1 MLPEEPFKAPSNVA
15 LSENVPKI
23 SKVHTMTNAINR
35 PPRRP
40 IHAGWRHMAA
50 PCIAWGLVVG
60 TAALPLAASAQA
72 SAIKGQSAAV
82 QGTTTTG
89 AEFDASKLKGK
100 VVMVFY
106 WSAGCGVCLSHMP
119 ELRSNL
125 TGWKDKPFELVTVN
139 VDADKANWLAYEQIA
154 SKTQSQALAA
164 IWRGGGIQHKLPVT
178 LVLDTRGKVVA
189 RHEGRIAPEAWDEVA
204 EILP

>member
-1 MLPEEPFKAPSNVA
+1 MNTA
-15 LSENVPKI
+15 
-23 SKVHTMTNAINR
+23 MNR
-35 PPRRP
+35 LVRRSSDS
-40 IHAGWRHMAA
+40 GWRHLTAT
-50 PCIAWGLVVG
+50 CIIWALAVG
-60 TAALPLAASAQA
+60 AAALPLLASAQA
-72 SAIKGQSAAV
+72 GATKGQSALV
-82 QGTTTTG
+82 QGTTAAG

-119 ELRSNL
+119 ELRRNL
-125 TGWKDKPFELVTVN
+125 MGWKGKPFELVTVN

-154 SKTQSQALAA
+154 SKTQTQPLTA
-164 IWRGGGIQHKLPVT
+164 IWSGAGVTQKLPVT

>member
-1 MLPEEPFKAPSNVA
+1 MNPSSNPA
-15 LSENVPKI
+15 LCKKTS
-23 SKVHTMTNAINR
+23 T
-35 PPRRP
+35 
-40 IHAGWRHMAA
+40 GFLGLAA
-50 PCIAWGLVVG
+50 ACIAWALAVG
-60 TAALPLAASAQA
+60 TAALPLTAGAQVG
-72 SAIKGQSAAV
+72 AIKGQTAVV
-82 QGTTTTG
+82 QGSTAAG
-89 AEFDASKLKGK
+89 AEFDARKLKGK

-125 TGWKDKPFELVTVN
+125 MGWKGKPFELVTVN

-154 SKTQSQALAA
+154 SRTQTQPLAA
-164 IWRGGGIQHKLPVT
+164 IWSGAGVSQKLPVT

-189 RHEGRIAPEAWDEVA
+189 RHEGSIAPEAWDEVA

>member
-1 MLPEEPFKAPSNVA
+1 MNPSSNPA
-15 LSENVPKI
+15 WCKKTSMDCL
-23 SKVHTMTNAINR
+23 
-35 PPRRP
+35 
-40 IHAGWRHMAA
+40 GLAA
-50 PCIAWGLVVG
+50 ACIAWALAVG
-60 TAALPLAASAQA
+60 AAALPLSAIAQA
-72 SAIKGQSAAV
+72 GAIKGQSAVV
-82 QGTTTTG
+82 QGTTAAG

-125 TGWKDKPFELVTVN
+125 TGWKGKPFELVTVN

-154 SKTQSQALAA
+154 SRTQTQPLAA
-164 IWRGGGIQHKLPVT
+164 IWSGAGVSQKLPVT

-189 RHEGRIAPEAWDEVA
+189 RHDGRIAPEAWDEVA